1 MTMKSFYKVA
11 GGILGASLLLGA
23 TACSDDHYDI
33 HEAQASAANTIW
45 QNIEGN
51 QQLDSL
57 AMILKRTNVYRKEN
71 EKSAGQTYAELLDQP
86 QTFTFWAPVNGSY
99 NAKSILDQLD
109 EADALIAEGKIAEGH
124 KKNYVV
130 GQQFVQNHMAR
141 FNFESNHANQE
152 VRLLNSKLTYY
163 NAAAGTFNSVPLY
176 TDYANVPSSNGNL
189 HVLNGRSPFAYNV
202 FDYMKSY
209 TDYSKVY
216 AALSDSLVDKD
227 TFSPES
233 SIEGAMNEDGQMVYV
248 DSVYTNS
255 NTILTASRASIK
267 DEDSLYIAIIPTDN
281 AWDQAFQKVGSLYNY
296 AESYQTS
303 YNKEDAKV
311 FSETYK
317 LNADSLKQLNTNSS
331 LISNM
336 FFSPGYFD
344 TEISRTDSAGLINYF
359 LNSDSVR
366 ATTGL
371 YLYNPNPGSPN
382 SMLSGITP
390 VKASNGYIFPLE
402 NYTIDPTYF
411 HQQSIEYDLAYGNNV
426 GYSTNIAVQG
436 GTQVTLVENSN
447 WDTTIEGGDNID
459 NQTYRFFQANGQ
471 MKVYIPLRNVLS
483 GTYRVKLQLIPNRIN
498 SAYKLYDDDGN
509 ELIDRENNQFR
520 CSIHGDK
527 FSNETWGKNTTITV
541 NQDSVQTVTLFDEV
555 TFPKCYAD
563 LPSDLESF
571 PVLVLE
577 LTRQMINGMTYKD
590 MVVGISA
597 RKLILEPVHK

>member
-1 MTMKSFYKVA
+1 MKSFNKVA

-33 HEAQASAANTIW
+33 REAQASAANTIW

-57 AMILKRTNVYRKEN
+57 AMILKRTNVYRKETD
-71 EKSAGQTYAELLDQP
+71 KSAGQTYAELLNQP

-124 KKNYVV
+124 KMNYVV

-163 NAAAGTFNSVPLY
+163 NAAAATFNSVPLY
-176 TDYANVPSSNGNL
+176 TAYANVPSSNGNL
-189 HVLNGRSPFAYNV
+189 HVLNGRSPFAYNI

-209 TDYSKVY
+209 SDYSKIY
-216 AALSDSLVDKD
+216 AALSDSLVDTD

-233 SIEGAMNEDGQMVYV
+233 SIQGAMNELGQMVYV
-248 DSVYTNS
+248 DSVYINS
-255 NTILTASRASIK
+255 NTILTASHASIK
-267 DEDSLYIAIIPTDN
+267 NEDSLYISVIPTDK
-281 AWDQAFQKVGSLYNY
+281 AWDEGFEKVGKLYNY
-296 AESYQTS
+296 AKKYKTG
-303 YNKEDAKV
+303 YNKESADI
-311 FSETYK
+311 FTQNYT

-336 FFSPGYFD
+336 FFSPGYF
-344 TEISRTDSAGLINYF
+344 TEEISRTDSAALLNYF
-359 LNSDSVR
+359 LNADSVQS
-366 ATTGL
+366 TTGI
-371 YLYNPNPGSPN
+371 YLYNPNPGQPN
-382 SMLSGITP
+382 SMFAGITP

-402 NYTIDPTYF
+402 SYTIDPTYF
-411 HQQSIEYDLAYGNNV
+411 QQQKLTYDLTYTSNV
-426 GYSTNIAVQG
+426 GYSSNIAESG
-436 GTQVTLVENSN
+436 GSQITLVENSN
-447 WDTTIEGGDNID
+447 WDKTIVGGDALE

-483 GTYRVKLQLIPNRIN
+483 GTYRVKMQIIPNRIN
-498 SAYKLYDDDGN
+498 YEYKLYDENGE
-509 ELIDRENNQFR
+509 ELVDRENYNFR
-520 CSIHGDK
+520 CSIHADEY
-527 FSNETWGKNTTITV
+527 NETLGKNTTINI

-555 TFPKCYAD
+555 TFTKCYAS

-571 PVLVLE
+571 PVLVIE
-577 LTRQMINGMTYKD
+577 FPRTLTNKYTYKD
-590 MVVGISA
+590 MVVGLSA
-597 RKLILEPVHK
+597 RKVILEPVHE

>member
-1 MTMKSFYKVA
+1 MKSFYKVA

-33 HEAQASAANTIW
+33 REAQASAANTIW

-57 AMILKRTNVYRKEN
+57 AMILKRTNVYRKETD
-71 EKSAGQTYAELLDQP
+71 KSAGQTYAELLNQP

-109 EADALIAEGKIAEGH
+109 EADALIAEGKLAEGH
-124 KKNYVV
+124 KINYVV

-176 TDYANVPSSNGNL
+176 AQAANVPSSNGNL
-189 HVLNGRSPFAYNV
+189 HLINGRSPFAYNV

-209 TDYSKVY
+209 SDYSKIY
-216 AALSDSLVDKD
+216 SALSDSLVDTD
-227 TFSPES
+227 TFSPEQ
-233 SIEGAMNEDGQMVYV
+233 SIQGAMNEQGQMVYV
-248 DSVYTNS
+248 DSVYVNS

-267 DEDSLYIAIIPTDN
+267 NEDSLYIAVIPTDN
-281 AWDQAFQKVGSLYNY
+281 AWDDAFTKVGSLFNY
-296 AESYQTS
+296 AKKYKTG
-303 YNKEDAKV
+303 YNKESANI
-311 FSETYK
+311 FSQDYT

-336 FFSPGYFD
+336 FFSPGYFQE
-344 TEISRTDSAGLINYF
+344 EISRTDSAALINYF
-359 LNSDSVR
+359 LNSDSVQS
-366 ATTGL
+366 TTGI
-371 YLYNPNPGSPN
+371 YLYNPNPGQPN
-382 SMLSGITP
+382 SMFDGITP

-402 NYTIDPTYF
+402 SYTIDPAYF
-411 HQQSIEYDLAYGNNV
+411 QQQKITYDLAFSNNV

-436 GTQVTLVENSN
+436 GSLLTLVENSN
-447 WDTTIEGGDNID
+447 WDETIVGGEDLES
-459 NQTYRFFQANGQ
+459 QMYRFFQANGQ
-471 MKVYIPLRNVLS
+471 MKVYIPLTNVMS
-483 GTYRVKLQLIPNRIN
+483 GTYRVKMQLLPNRIN
-498 SAYKLYDDDGN
+498 SAYKLYDDEGN

-520 CSIHGDK
+520 CSIHGDN
-527 FSNETWGKNTTITV
+527 FSSETWGKNTTIVV
-541 NQDSVQTVTLFDEV
+541 NQDSVQTVTLFDKV
-555 TFPKCYAD
+555 TFPKCYAN
-563 LPSDLESF
+563 LPSDLQSF

-577 LTRQMINGMTYKD
+577 FTRQMINGMTYKD

-597 RKLILEPVHK
+597 RKIILEPVHD

>member
-1 MTMKSFYKVA
+1 MKSFYKVT

-33 HEAQASAANTIW
+33 REAQASAANTIW

-57 AMILKRTNVYRKEN
+57 AMILKRTNVYRKETD
-71 EKSAGQTYAELLDQP
+71 KSAGQTYAELLNQP

-109 EADALIAEGKIAEGH
+109 EADALIAEGKLAEGH
-124 KKNYVV
+124 KINYVV

-176 TDYANVPSSNGNL
+176 AQAANVPSSNGNL
-189 HVLNGRSPFAYNV
+189 HLINGRSPFAYNV

-209 TDYSKVY
+209 SDYSKIY
-216 AALSDSLVDKD
+216 SALSDSLVDTD
-227 TFSPES
+227 TFSPEQ
-233 SIEGAMNEDGQMVYV
+233 SIQGAMNEQGQMVYV
-248 DSVYTNS
+248 DSVYVNS

-267 DEDSLYIAIIPTDN
+267 NEDSLYIAVIPTDN
-281 AWDQAFQKVGSLYNY
+281 AWDDAFTKVGSLFNY
-296 AESYQTS
+296 AKKYKTG
-303 YNKEDAKV
+303 YNKESANI
-311 FSETYK
+311 FSQDYT

-336 FFSPGYFD
+336 FFSPGYFQE
-344 TEISRTDSAGLINYF
+344 EISRTDSAALINYF
-359 LNSDSVR
+359 LNSDSVQS
-366 ATTGL
+366 TTGI
-371 YLYNPNPGSPN
+371 YLYNPNPGQPN
-382 SMLSGITP
+382 SMFDGITP

-402 NYTIDPTYF
+402 SYTIDPAYF
-411 HQQSIEYDLAYGNNV
+411 QQQKITYDLAFSNNV

-436 GTQVTLVENSN
+436 GSLLTLVENSN
-447 WDTTIEGGDNID
+447 WDETIVGGEDLES
-459 NQTYRFFQANGQ
+459 QMYRFFQANGQ
-471 MKVYIPLRNVLS
+471 MKVYIPLTNVMS
-483 GTYRVKLQLIPNRIN
+483 GTYRVKMQLLPNRIN
-498 SAYKLYDDDGN
+498 SAYKLYDDEGN

-520 CSIHGDK
+520 CSIHGDN
-527 FSNETWGKNTTITV
+527 FSSETWGKNTTIVV
-541 NQDSVQTVTLFDEV
+541 NQDSVQTVTLFDKV
-555 TFPKCYAD
+555 TFPKCYAN
-563 LPSDLESF
+563 LPSDLQSF

-577 LTRQMINGMTYKD
+577 FTRQMINGMTYKD

-597 RKLILEPVHK
+597 RKIILEPVHD